1 MNFGEAMIAGL
12 RHAFCVKG
20 RASRYEHWCFFA
32 FVLML
37 AAILGAQM
45 RFFTS
50 LLARSAPDIVNLGV
64 EFHLRQITQPLPTIP
79 GALGLLALAA
89 ASVLFLL
96 GTGLTLL
103 VLIIP
108 LLTLQ
113 ARRLH
118 DTGRSGWWV
127 INANLAGIAGAGSLA
142 LAAWA
147 NEQDVTLAA
156 AAIALGFF
164 AVPMTML
171 FLLAQP
177 GELNSNKYDYDRP
190 NPTRRSAP
198 PPLSTEPLPPSV
210 ATPAE

>member
-20 RASRYEHWCFFA
+20 RASRYEYWCFFA
-32 FVLML
+32 FVLVL
-37 AAILGAQM
+37 VAIFGAQM

-79 GALGLLALAA
+79 GTLGLLALLA

-118 DTGRSGWWV
+118 DTGRSGWWAF
-127 INANLAGIAGAGSLA
+127 NANLALMAAAGILA
-142 LAAWA
+142 LAVQA
-147 NEQDVTLAA
+147 DKPYITIAA
-156 AAIALGFF
+156 ALVALGFL
-164 AVPMTML
+164 AVPMTLL

-177 GELNSNKYDYDRP
+177 GELDRNQYDAERP
-190 NPTRRSAP
+190 EPARRTAP
-198 PPLSTEPLPPSV
+198 PPLYTGPLPPSV
-210 ATPAE
+210 GAPAE